1 MNKTKITDLEFDNL
15 NFNKG
20 TNFGKS
26 LMNKSL
32 SKFGAGR
39 SILIDKNNRIIAGN
53 KTAEEF
59 AEIGLENI
67 QIVETDGKTLIAVRR
82 NDIDLDSPEGR
93 EFALA
98 DNQTAKTNIDF
109 DFELIETEIDKETQ
123 IEWGF
128 DNDSVSDSDEFGT
141 DFILPDGDKA
151 PFQQMT
157 FTLADE
163 QAEQI
168 KNAIADIKA
177 TEEYKYCE
185 TLGNE
190 NSNGNALYLI
200 IMQWA
205 EQRKL

>member
-1 MNKTKITDLEFDNL
+1 MIKIKPSNRNTNLHTQDGTELLAKSISQVGVIESISVATDGTIISGHARFEQFEKQGKKPIEIHLKENEYPVIVTDIENNSKEYFEAQILANTTANK
-15 NFNKG
+15 NFN
-20 TNFGKS
+20 
-26 LMNKSL
+26 LDIEM
-32 SKFGAGR
+32 
-39 SILIDKNNRIIAGN
+39 IEVI
-53 KTAEEF
+53 AEEY
-59 AEIGLENI
+59 
-67 QIVETDGKTLIAVRR
+67 
-82 NDIDLDSPEGR
+82 DID
-93 EFALA
+93 
-98 DNQTAKTNIDF
+98 
-109 DFELIETEIDKETQ
+109 IEECGVVVEEYT
-123 IEWGF
+123 
-128 DNDSVSDSDEFGT
+128 NDSEDFGT

-205 EQRKL
+205 EQKK